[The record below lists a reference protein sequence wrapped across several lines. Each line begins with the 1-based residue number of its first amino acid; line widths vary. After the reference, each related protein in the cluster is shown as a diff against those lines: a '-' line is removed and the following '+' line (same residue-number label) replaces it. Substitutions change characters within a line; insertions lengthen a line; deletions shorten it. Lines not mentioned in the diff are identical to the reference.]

1 MARRRS
7 NRPASRGPARR
18 APVTRVLVVGALCL
32 VAFLYYR
39 PLRSYVDAK
48 RTMQARSAEVHALQA
63 QKRSLQR
70 RLARA
75 GSREALVRQ
84 ARRLSLVKPG
94 ERLYIVKGIPAWR
107 HDRALERRAA
117 RAK

>member
-1 MARRRS
+1 MARPPS
-7 NRPASRGPARR
+7 KSRPKR
-18 APVTRVLVVGALCL
+18 APVTRVLAVGALCL
-32 VAFLYYR
+32 TAFLYYQ

-48 RTMQARSAEVHALQA
+48 RTMQARSAEVQALQA
-63 QKRSLQR
+63 QQRSLQR

-117 RAK
+117 RNK

>member
-1 MARRRS
+1 MAKKRRRS
-7 NRPASRGPARR
+7 TRRLGGR
-18 APVTRVLVVGALCL
+18 APVTRVLAIGALCL
-32 VAFLYYR
+32 IAFLYYR

-48 RTMQARSAEVHALQA
+48 RTMQARNAEVQALKA
-63 QKRSLQR
+63 QKRSLEK

-117 RAK
+117 RDR